1 MSHSTNFRLGK
12 PGWHPERSSG
22 LNEIHDQ
29 WWGWFL
35 DLGRKCLHA
44 GVDMNGMCLT
54 ARASDWRGLV
64 GIQKEAQDLMRFMI
78 SGGGGFLI
86 WEESACMLVLT

>member
-1 MSHSTNFRLGK
+1 MSHSTNFWLEK

-35 DLGRKCLHA
+35 DLGRKCVHA
-44 GVDMNGMCLT
+44 GVDMNGICLT
-54 ARASDWRGLV
+54 A
-64 GIQKEAQDLMRFMI
+64 
-78 SGGGGFLI
+78 
-86 WEESACMLVLT
+86 